1 MHLEV
6 GRFDIRRDKIGE
18 DGFEALEAAFIGFI
32 GNKEAGCWGVGL
44 GVDFGSAKHLVEEE
58 ERFAAGSGTGVKHAL
73 VLLGCESAGG
83 QDGGKI
89 EAVQQREAGEG
100 SLRGL
105 ALRRAVE
112 LDCRCSTCERRG

>member
-32 GNKEAGCWGVGL
+32 GNKEAGCRGVGV

-58 ERFAAGSGTGVKHAL
+58 ERFAAGSGTGVKHAV